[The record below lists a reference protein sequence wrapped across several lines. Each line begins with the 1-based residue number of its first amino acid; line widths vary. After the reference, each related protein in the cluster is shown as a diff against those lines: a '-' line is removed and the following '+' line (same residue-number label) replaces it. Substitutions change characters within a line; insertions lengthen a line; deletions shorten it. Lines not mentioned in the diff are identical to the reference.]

1 MKPRSRRPPTIVA
14 AIVALVFLNQ
24 LYSSGDFVEQS
35 LQILPSAIAIEL
47 VLVVVLFVFFVQP
60 PTVLLWGLAAASVA
74 LFLLRVG
81 DIAIPWFFG
90 RSLNVAIDARFV
102 PFFVKLLANSMPPL
116 EFAALVALGAAML
129 LAAIAL
135 VRAALQTV
143 WRTVAMQGWS
153 GLVLGFAVLGAGWFL
168 MPKAQSTPDVRPA
181 ISADALGAATNAIDS
196 VLRAEGLR
204 GAHRARIDAAQAALP
219 VKSDFAP
226 LGGRSVVLIFVESY
240 GLVTAR
246 EPAFAAT
253 MDRMRADLQIRLDV
267 AGFASATSLLRSPIT
282 GGGSWM
288 AHGTLLAGAKISAQ
302 DAYEVMLVS
311 GVRTLAHR
319 FAEAGYRTLA
329 LMPRIDLPWP
339 EGKLLGFRDVRLQPE
354 LDYRGPRFA
363 WESLP
368 DQWVLARFGRE
379 DLKPAPLFVKIVLAS
394 SHTPFE
400 RVPTYV
406 DDWDAL
412 AAPEPYADLPVREF
426 PVRLGQIFEQ
436 DAGYLASVSYALESA
451 VRFAA
456 ERTDDET
463 LFVVLGDHQPPLTT
477 ARKTGDFSVPIHV
490 FSRKAELVTPF
501 KARGYVPGL
510 QPPAG
515 TATIGMENFLAS
527 FLADFG
533 SVP

>member
-1 MKPRSRRPPTIVA
+1 MKPRSRRPPPIFAT
-14 AIVALVFLNQ
+14 IVALVFLNQ

-47 VLVVVLFVFFVQP
+47 MLVVVLFVFFVQP
-60 PTVLLWGLAAASVA
+60 PTLLLWGLAAASAA
-74 LFLLRVG
+74 LFALRVA

-90 RSLNVAIDARFV
+90 RNLNAAIDARFV
-102 PFFVKLLANSMPPL
+102 PFFVKLLADSMAPL
-116 EFAALVALGAAML
+116 EFAALAALGLAVL

-143 WRTVAMQGWS
+143 WRTVAMRGWS
-153 GLVLGFAVLGAGWFL
+153 GLVLGFAVLGVGWFW
-168 MPKAQSTPDVRPA
+168 MPKAPSTPDARPV
-181 ISADALGAATNAIDS
+181 ISADALGAATSAVDS

-204 GAHRARIDAAQAALP
+204 GAHRARLDAAQATLP
-219 VKSDFAP
+219 AKSDFAP
-226 LGGRSVVLIFVESY
+226 LGGRSVVLIFIESY

-246 EPAFAAT
+246 EPVFAAP
-253 MDRMRADLQIRLDV
+253 MDRLRADLQIRLDA
-267 AGFASATSLLRSPIT
+267 AGFASATGLLRSPIT

-288 AHGTLLAGAKISAQ
+288 AHGTLLAGAKIAAQ

-311 GVRTLAHR
+311 GIRTLAHR

-339 EGKLLGFRDVRLQPE
+339 EGKLLGFGDIRLQPE
-354 LDYRGPRFA
+354 LHYRGPRFA

-379 DLKPAPLFVKIVLAS
+379 DLKPAPLFAKIVLAS

-400 RVPTYV
+400 RVPAYV
-406 DDWDAL
+406 EDWATL
-412 AAPEPYADLPVREF
+412 AAPEPYMDLPVREF

-436 DAGYLASVSYALESA
+436 DAGYLAAVSYALESV

-463 LFVVLGDHQPPLTT
+463 LFVVLGDHQPPLTV

-490 FSRKAELVTPF
+490 FSRKAELVAPF
-501 KARGYVPGL
+501 QARGYVPGL

-515 TATIGMENFLAS
+515 TAMIGMEDFLAS

-533 SVP
+533 AAP